1 MIKFLDLQKVTQ
13 KYSDEIHE
21 AVNRVVDSGWYL
33 QGKENVE
40 FVLNTIVKE
49 IIGDTSVER
58 LIVNNKKTGKEYK
71 LEVSGVF
78 IAVGQI
84 PQNEIFAET
93 VKLDGNGFILASED
107 CMTSH
112 PGIFAAGDCRTKE
125 VRQLTTAAADGAVA
139 ALAACK
145 YIAE

>member
-1 MIKFLDLQKVTQ
+1 MYLIHRR
-13 KYSDEIHE
+13 DEFRGE
-21 AVNRVVDSGWYL
+21 DSIVKRL
-33 QGKENVE
+33 ERKENVE
-40 FVLNTIVKE
+40 FVLNTTVKE
-49 IIGDTSVER
+49 IIGNTAVER
-58 LIVNNKKTGKEYK
+58 LILNNKKTGKEYK

-84 PQNEIFAET
+84 PQNEVFADA
-93 VKLDGNGFILASED
+93 VKLDESGFILAAED
-107 CMTSH
+107 CVTSH